1 MVLPKQATSPWRL
14 SLLRICSRQTVR
26 CPGTATQSRMTRR
39 KKPPA
44 YERIS
49 VQLPAELVRFLD
61 QQARADMTT
70 RPTVV
75 RQLVAAAQKQAR
87 TAA

>member
-1 MVLPKQATSPWRL
+1 
-14 SLLRICSRQTVR
+14 
-26 CPGTATQSRMTRR
+26 MTRR

-49 VQLPAELVRFLD
+49 VQLPPELVRFLD
-61 QQARADMTT
+61 QRAKADMTT

-75 RQLVAAAQKQAR
+75 RQLVAAAQKGQA
-87 TAA
+87 AASNAAR